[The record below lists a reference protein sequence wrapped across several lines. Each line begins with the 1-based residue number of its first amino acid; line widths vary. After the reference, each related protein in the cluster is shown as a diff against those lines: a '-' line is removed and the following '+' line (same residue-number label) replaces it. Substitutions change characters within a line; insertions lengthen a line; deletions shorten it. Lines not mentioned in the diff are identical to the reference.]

1 MATSPPAPATNVS
14 EETPKEKIEVY
25 AGAGFETGYLMI
37 GKILAVGFVCAGAA
51 FGQTATAPA
60 AASTPAVANSAP
72 TSTAIPAPAATA
84 AASPSRAYA
93 FDVISIRQIKV
104 PFTRA
109 MAAQDGPTPDGYR
122 SHQPL
127 VLLLLTAYVPQVGG
141 AAFYNFQDQIKG
153 LPDWLLSDGYDI
165 DARIA
170 NEDRAEWQKPESQ
183 KVMLRGMLQALL
195 AERCRLAVH
204 RELKDSKVTTL
215 VVAKDG
221 PKFKETDPTAE
232 HPGGQKLPF
241 GGVMVLNK
249 DGIHFYGASM
259 ASLAS
264 ILSVMA
270 NQGPVQDKTGLT
282 GLYDFTFAPPAD
294 DVDPGISPL
303 AAMFLSGL
311 NNLGLKLDSEKGQV
325 ETLVID
331 HMERPSE
338 N

>member
-1 MATSPPAPATNVS
+1 
-14 EETPKEKIEVY
+14 
-25 AGAGFETGYLMI
+25 
-37 GKILAVGFVCAGAA
+37 
-51 FGQTATAPA
+51 
-60 AASTPAVANSAP
+60 
-72 TSTAIPAPAATA
+72 
-84 AASPSRAYA
+84 
-93 FDVISIRQIKV
+93 
-104 PFTRA
+104 

-170 NEDRAEWQKPESQ
+170 NEDRAEWQKPDAQ

-221 PKFKETDPTAE
+221 PKFKETDPTVE
-232 HPGGQKLPF
+232 HPAGETLSW
-241 GGVMVLNK
+241 GGVLVFNQNGMS
-249 DGIHFYGASM
+249 FYDTSM
-259 ASLAS
+259 ASFGS
-264 ILSVMA
+264 FLSSLA
-270 NQGPVQDKTGLT
+270 NQGHLVQDKTGLT
-282 GLYDFTFAPPAD
+282 GQYDFTLKFGKPTAD
-294 DVDPGISPL
+294 EQQDDSTAAADPRSGRTPL
-303 AAMFLSGL
+303 ASMILSGL

>member
-1 MATSPPAPATNVS
+1 MICKICIVSLMSCGIAMGQVASAPA
-14 EETPKEKIEVY
+14 
-25 AGAGFETGYLMI
+25 GAD
-37 GKILAVGFVCAGAA
+37 
-51 FGQTATAPA
+51 A
-60 AASTPAVANSAP
+60 AASGAV
-72 TSTAIPAPAATA
+72 TTAAPAK
-84 AASPSRAYA
+84 AYA
-93 FDVISIRQIKV
+93 FDVISIRQIKT
-104 PFTRA
+104 PLTRA

-127 VLLLLTAYVPQVGG
+127 ALLLLTAYVPQVGG

-170 NEDRAEWQKPESQ
+170 DQDRTEWQKPESQ
-183 KVMLRGMLQALL
+183 KVMLRAMLQALL
-195 AERCRLAVH
+195 ADRCKLAVH
-204 RELKDSKVTTL
+204 RVVKETQVATL
-215 VVAKDG
+215 VVAKGG
-221 PKFKETDPTAE
+221 PKIKETDPAVE

-249 DGIHFYGASM
+249 DGIHIYGASM

-264 ILSVMA
+264 ILSSMA

-294 DVDPGISPL
+294 DPGPGISPL
-303 AAMFLSGL
+303 EAMFLSGL

-331 HMERPSE
+331 HIERPSE

>member
-1 MATSPPAPATNVS
+1 
-14 EETPKEKIEVY
+14 VY

-51 FGQTATAPA
+51 MGQTATAPA
-60 AASTPAVANSAP
+60 AVGTPAVANSVP
-72 TSTAIPAPAATA
+72 TSTAIPAPTATA

-93 FDVISIRQIKV
+93 FDVTSIRQIKV
-104 PFTRA
+104 PLTRA

-122 SHQPL
+122 SHMPL
-127 VLLLLTAYVPQVGG
+127 LLLLTMAYVPQVGG
-141 AAFYNFQDQIKG
+141 AASYNPQDQIKG
-153 LPDWLLSDGYDI
+153 LPDWLLSDGYDV

-170 NEDRAEWQKPESQ
+170 DEDRAEWQKPESQ
-183 KVMLRGMLQALL
+183 KVMLRAMLQALL
-195 AERCRLAVH
+195 ADRCKLAVH
-204 RELKDSKVTTL
+204 REVKETQVATL
-215 VVAKDG
+215 VVAKSG
-221 PKFKETDPTAE
+221 AKFKETDPTAE
-232 HPGGQKLPF
+232 HSGGQKMPF

-249 DGIHFYGASM
+249 DGMHFYGASM

-264 ILSVMA
+264 ILSEMA

-282 GLYDFTFAPPAD
+282 GLYDFTFAPPVD
-294 DVDPGISPL
+294 DPGPGISPL

-311 NNLGLKLDSEKGQV
+311 NGLGLKLGSEKGQV

-331 HMERPSE
+331 HIERPSE

>member
-1 MATSPPAPATNVS
+1 
-14 EETPKEKIEVY
+14 
-25 AGAGFETGYLMI
+25 MI

-60 AASTPAVANSAP
+60 VVGAPAVANSIPTSGATPAP
-72 TSTAIPAPAATA
+72 TKE
-84 AASPSRAYA
+84 YA
-93 FDVISIRQIKV
+93 FDVISIRQIKT
-104 PFTRA
+104 PLTRA
-109 MAAQDGPTPDGYR
+109 MVAQDGPTPDGYR
-122 SHQPL
+122 SHQPM
-127 VLLLLTAYVPQVGG
+127 LLLLLSAYVPQLGG

-170 NEDRAEWQKPESQ
+170 DEDRVEWQKPESQ
-183 KVMLRGMLQALL
+183 KVMLRAMLQALL
-195 AERCRLAVH
+195 AERCKLAVH

-215 VVAKDG
+215 VVAKGG
-221 PKFKETDPTAE
+221 PKFKETDPAVE

-249 DGIHFYGASM
+249 DGMHFYGASM

-282 GLYDFTFAPPAD
+282 DLYDFTFSPPGD
-294 DVDPGISPL
+294 DADPGISPL

-331 HMERPSE
+331 HIERPSE